1 MGLIVIII
9 FIIKKLAEQFKGHFT
24 CLRENSENYI
34 TFTVPIEKAVWRL
47 DKIEKKLQNIYFTY
61 YSLLVAQGLWFPC
74 SSALSNLVNN
84 IFEGI
89 HTVKCKFKQNDKKC

>member
-34 TFTVPIEKAVWRL
+34 TFTVPIEKAV
-47 DKIEKKLQNIYFTY
+47 
-61 YSLLVAQGLWFPC
+61 
-74 SSALSNLVNN
+74 
-84 IFEGI
+84 
-89 HTVKCKFKQNDKKC
+89 